1 MGVTVVADENR
12 TNFESDDPNFG
23 FGTIAEGDVV
33 EVSGDYGTDG
43 SLYATYIE
51 EQDADDNEYEA
62 KGVVSAYSSDS
73 DSFVLTLRNGSTL
86 NVRLAQGAQ
95 IPSVGIVEG
104 QFVEVEGTIDDPTAD
119 PKVLTAFEVE
129 LEDDDRLD
137 DDDDEIEVKGKL
149 KYDSGSGTWFVRDI
163 ALEFAGDTEYK
174 PLTLEAM
181 LADQSAV
188 DLFVEVEGEYADE
201 VEVLVV
207 EEIELEEDELEFKAD
222 VEAKAENGTLTLSFG
237 EADGTV
243 SVIVNGDTMF
253 RDDDAVESFNYASIN
268 PGDKVEVDARW
279 GDDGAI
285 YASNLHLE
293 DGSDYEIEGPVTAVT
308 DRTLQVLDVV
318 YNTDPDITDFEDG
331 IPVVGDYVEVE
342 DETGDGMADAV
353 EIED

>member
-1 MGVTVVADENR
+1 
-12 TNFESDDPNFG
+12 
-23 FGTIAEGDVV
+23 
-33 EVSGDYGTDG
+33 
-43 SLYATYIE
+43 
-51 EQDADDNEYEA
+51 
-62 KGVVSAYSSDS
+62 
-73 DSFVLTLRNGSTL
+73 
-86 NVRLAQGAQ
+86 
-95 IPSVGIVEG
+95 VEG